1 MITGAIPNPTK
12 TIQVNFP
19 YHLVQHAVDNLL
31 DTMKKYRMEGY
42 IFHTKDDVLNTYIF
56 RKGEILSFGV
66 EIHINLNSVGEQT
79 AVNVEIQRVIGAFD
93 RPHEIGLANQYL
105 KEVFQAISFALSP
118 PSEEVQNQV
127 VQFNETKNNTDGTIT
142 LIIVALFVLFA
153 IATCS

>member
-12 TIQVNFP
+12 TIQVNYP
-19 YHLVQHAVDNLL
+19 HQQVQYAVDNLL
-31 DTMKKYRMEGY
+31 ETMKRYRMDGY
-42 IFHTKDDVLNTYIF
+42 IFHTKDEVLNTYIF

-66 EIHINLNSVGEQT
+66 EIHINFNSVGEQT
-79 AVNVEIQRVIGAFD
+79 AVNVEVQRVIGAFD

-127 VQFNETKNNTDGTIT
+127 VQFNETKNNTEGNI
-142 LIIVALFVLFA
+142 LLFVFGLMILA
-153 IATCS
+153 GIATCS